1 MAELTKF
8 NLEGTMYYID
18 FRLSEL
24 RECANV
30 HNVISFSQLDEETK
44 GQIRMARAL
53 KSLLAYNKDLDD

>member
-8 NLEGTMYYID
+8 NIDGTMYYID

-24 RECANV
+24 RECENI
-30 HNVISFSQLDEETK
+30 HNVIRFDELDEETK
-44 GQIRMARAL
+44 RQIRQARAL